1 MGANLC
7 VRKWWRQHFLVPI
20 VNWRRKNCSNIQT
33 FSISLHNALRLSS
46 PPSKKHIIKVIF
58 QYSSTFLHFWVSTT
72 NMNVEQT
79 TSLHF
84 VSLLLSRKSIHAPAV
99 DVKNDFPRHETRF
112 DGWLTRSFVYLLLL
126 LIVGYNR
133 LLSVRSQ
140 KWLFNLNSAQLLL
153 LPSSIFHR
161 SNDSEVRHER
171 WSGVKGI
178 KRNCLTF
185 KSTFRLLSPTR
196 QGVCCGVYSQSME
209 HTLLRTSQV
218 LFMTFHSFSIQ
229 KLRQHFL
236 YLRSPST
243 VSRPRLLP
251 FFFSPRFLAL
261 QVE

>member
-1 MGANLC
+1 MSLNGCWWKTKNTTTTEQVTWYGEKEKEMEKFEYEYRIVGYGIIILQTLLSRTRRQWAQIC
-7 VRKWWRQHFLVPI
+7 VWESDDDNFSSCLLSTEEEKI
-20 VNWRRKNCSNIQT
+20 VRT
-33 FSISLHNALRLSS
+33 FSISLHNALCLSS

-171 WSGVKGI
+171 WSRLKWSE
-178 KRNCLTF
+178 RNQ
-185 KSTFRLLSPTR
+185 KKLS
-196 QGVCCGVYSQSME
+196 Y
-209 HTLLRTSQV
+209 
-218 LFMTFHSFSIQ
+218 I
-229 KLRQHFL
+229 
-236 YLRSPST
+236 
-243 VSRPRLLP
+243 
-251 FFFSPRFLAL
+251 
-261 QVE
+261 